1 MPSTELPWVLA
12 NPILIHT
19 PAVAAVGAASCD
31 SLRIWRAVSALPRDA
46 TTGDT
51 LTHSP
56 PTSPSPSVFRQWRAH
71 SLRTKAR
78 KVLTFIFALAIF
90 LAIEFVIVVL
100 VPKISSRMIRDGFF
114 ASVWIFIYTRA
125 VKGILS
131 LVKPLPSQVHYESK
145 TPDAPVRLVISPV
158 ENTND
163 GLWPNV
169 LHHGLPI
176 AGSIGI
182 VALVAY
188 GHTAHL
194 PLVGAVLIWTYFSN
208 IRINRL
214 KMGSIIL
221 IMLGVLSVSCIVVGG
236 VFAVLWGLGTWND
249 EPNKK
254 PPLEDSDL
262 SDWVTNL
269 TAFFQCLISLTYPG
283 LIITMTYRFEYS
295 QLANQLTLAEDD
307 QDKEDS
313 FSGVTSVAPVCIP
326 VDYPSFPCPITITSL
341 LSLLLCL
348 AAMDLAL
355 GKNIEYV
362 SPFPALVA
370 ILVVPFFTAVA
381 AAQQG
386 KFGEWWR
393 YQETWVP
400 PKQDDAGQASKN
412 GPDPEPQDISSG
424 VAYEDEP
431 QL

>member
-19 PAVAAVGAASCD
+19 LSVAAVGAASCD
-31 SLRIWRAVSALPRDA
+31 SLRI
-46 TTGDT
+46 
-51 LTHSP
+51 
-56 PTSPSPSVFRQWRAH
+56 
-71 SLRTKAR
+71 
-78 KVLTFIFALAIF
+78 
-90 LAIEFVIVVL
+90 
-100 VPKISSRMIRDGFF
+100 
-114 ASVWIFIYTRA
+114 
-125 VKGILS
+125 LS
-131 LVKPLPSQVHYESK
+131 LVKPSPSQVHYEST
-145 TPDAPVRLVISPV
+145 TPDAPVHLVISPV
-158 ENTND
+158 DNTND
-163 GLWPNV
+163 V
-169 LHHGLPI
+169 HHGLPI

-188 GHTAHL
+188 GYTAHL
-194 PLVGAVLIWTYFSN
+194 PLVGAVLTWTYSSN
-208 IRINRL
+208 IRMNRL
-214 KMGSIIL
+214 KMGSTIL
-221 IMLGVLSVSCIVVGG
+221 SMLGALAVSCIVVGG

-254 PPLEDSDL
+254 PPLEDPVL

-269 TAFFQCLISLTYPG
+269 NAFYLCLITLTHPG

-341 LSLLLCL
+341 LFLFLCL
-348 AAMDLAL
+348 AAMDLTL

-362 SPFPALVA
+362 SPFPALVV
-370 ILVVPFFTAVA
+370 IFVVPFFTAVA

-400 PKQDDAGQASKN
+400 PKQDD
-412 GPDPEPQDISSG
+412 
-424 VAYEDEP
+424 EDEP
-431 QL
+431 RL